1 MGKPWRP
8 KAAQWRAL
16 ALVPL
21 LLIAGLLAGCGGSEK
36 EESPSVQAP
45 AAVPPAAATADPA
58 AGEVVKVINKDPGG
72 SGKYEFSPSEIT
84 VNGGQKVTFEL
95 TSETEFHTFTVEDL
109 DIDETLGSGE
119 TVKLEFTFDRA
130 GEFELKCLAHPQM
143 TGLITVQQAR
153 SALHETRPSAS

>member
-1 MGKPWRP
+1 MADRRKRSHPRSRP
-8 KAAQWRAL
+8 RL
-16 ALVPL
+16 RYLRPPPPP
-21 LLIAGLLAGCGGSEK
+21 I
-36 EESPSVQAP
+36 PRP
-45 AAVPPAAATADPA
+45 A
-58 AGEVVKVINKDPGG
+58 INKDPGG

-84 VNGGQKVTFEL
+84 FNGGQKVTFEL

-109 DIDETLGSGE
+109 DIDEALGSGE